1 MVASNPSVEPDAI
14 QESASRYADMALTAN
29 YAATALR
36 MMAEDPKRKIPD
48 RYFRALKEM
57 SATFDTMVKLENR
70 DRLSALIDRSLGV
83 VEDLE
88 PAQLVA
94 RLATGDQDNQE
105 ARERLHKLLDLR
117 DDLSKILKSP
127 NAKKAERL
135 IPTFK
140 LISRLAMVQAQDAQ
154 DRLGGFDEAFIH
166 SQVLYT

>member
-1 MVASNPSVEPDAI
+1 MVASSPSVDPDAI

-36 MMAEDPKRKIPD
+36 MMAEDPEREIPD
-48 RYFRALKEM
+48 RYLRALKEM
-57 SATFDTMVKLENR
+57 AATFETMVRLENR

-94 RLATGDQDNQE
+94 RLATGDQDNSE
-105 ARERLHKLLDLR
+105 AKETLHKFVALR
-117 DDLSKILKSP
+117 NDLSKILKSP
-127 NAKKAERL
+127 DAKRAERL

-140 LISRLAMVQAQDAQ
+140 YISRQAMVQAQDAQ

-166 SQVLYT
+166 SRVLYA